1 MPDDTRTVL
10 DELDSKLTKSAAS
23 LDVYARAETRID
35 EHHRLLGKA
44 EGLRLA
50 RSYIQDR
57 IHTQAD
63 DCPHDSRSGDH
74 TGRWRCDQCGTDTG
88 PQEITAVHQLDALPI
103 GTIIRQKGCLNA
115 SAHHHDGWWTTA
127 YRPGRSNFTNEELHD
142 NPAIVL
148 YLPEAVT
155 DGR

>member
-63 DCPHDSRSGDH
+63 A
-74 TGRWRCDQCGTDTG
+74 
-88 PQEITAVHQLDALPI
+88 ILDESQ
-103 GTIIRQKGCLNA
+103 G
-115 SAHHHDGWWTTA
+115 
-127 YRPGRSNFTNEELHD
+127 
-142 NPAIVL
+142 
-148 YLPEAVT
+148 
-155 DGR
+155 

>member
-57 IHTQAD
+57 I
-63 DCPHDSRSGDH
+63 PHPASREGARRSG
-74 TGRWRCDQCGTDTG
+74 R
-88 PQEITAVHQLDALPI
+88 
-103 GTIIRQKGCLNA
+103 
-115 SAHHHDGWWTTA
+115 
-127 YRPGRSNFTNEELHD
+127 RPGGSGSDPRCHCAVGFRGHASCPCGDRSPR
-142 NPAIVL
+142 PARVFHRGA
-148 YLPEAVT
+148 ES
-155 DGR
+155 

>member
-57 IHTQAD
+57 IRTQPA
-63 DCPHDSRSGDH
+63 
-74 TGRWRCDQCGTDTG
+74 
-88 PQEITAVHQLDALPI
+88 
-103 GTIIRQKGCLNA
+103 
-115 SAHHHDGWWTTA
+115 
-127 YRPGRSNFTNEELHD
+127 ELGMDEPSEMVSH
-142 NPAIVL
+142 
-148 YLPEAVT
+148 E
-155 DGR
+155 

>member
-88 PQEITAVHQLDALPI
+88 PQEITAV
-103 GTIIRQKGCLNA
+103 
-115 SAHHHDGWWTTA
+115 SAPATGSSAPKTA
-127 YRPGRSNFTNEELHD
+127 TPLVAQTKFANTY
-142 NPAIVL
+142 
-148 YLPEAVT
+148 EAVT

>member
-10 DELDSKLTKSAAS
+10 DELTKSAAS

-63 DCPHDSRSGDH
+63 DCGV
-74 TGRWRCDQCGTDTG
+74 GRPRLTVKLIYPT
-88 PQEITAVHQLDALPI
+88 
-103 GTIIRQKGCLNA
+103 
-115 SAHHHDGWWTTA
+115 
-127 YRPGRSNFTNEELHD
+127 EEL
-142 NPAIVL
+142 
-148 YLPEAVT
+148 
-155 DGR
+155 